1 MRKKQG
7 RKRASET
14 LHPLS
19 SYLQHLT
26 PEKRWTYIRSRITHS
41 QDKLKTENGESTK
54 LANTHSRVV
63 SEGKKGKDSTDNSN
77 KRNRGKKEKGD
88 STARS

>member
-1 MRKKQG
+1 MRKKPG
-7 RKRASET
+7 HKRASELNT
-14 LHPLS
+14 HYQV
-19 SYLQHLT
+19 SYSIS
-26 PEKRWTYIRSRITHS
+26 PRRKNWTYNQSRISHS